1 MKNILLYLSAF
12 IPMYVLIFAKQTI
25 EMLIGNI
32 KTNWLNVFVLILL
45 IVVVGLGI
53 VGVYKELHSKNQ
65 ECKDVVLLSKQ
76 NTTDQ
81 HFLGYFSLFVLFS
94 ITFDLSKIS
103 MLVVFVLI
111 LVMIGIVYVKNKLF
125 YINPLLNILGYDFYE
140 ITYKEKNEEKKRR
153 IFHKGELLVG
163 KKYCLK
169 IKDDNFSFFEKQK
182 KEKY

>member
-12 IPMYVLIFAKQTI
+12 VPMYVLILIKQTI

-32 KTNWLNVFVLILL
+32 KTNWLNILVVMFL
-45 IVVVGLGI
+45 IVVIVLGFI
-53 VGVYKELHSKNQ
+53 GVHKELHRENKECQ
-65 ECKDVVLLSKQ
+65 EVILLSKQ

-94 ITFDLSKIS
+94 ITFDLSKVS

-111 LVMIGIVYVKNKLF
+111 LIMIGIVYVKNKLF
-125 YINPLLNILGYDFYE
+125 YINPFLNILGYDFYE
-140 ITYKEKNEEKKRR
+140 ITYEEKGREKKRR
-153 IFHKGELLVG
+153 IFHKGELVVG

-169 IKDDNFSFFEKQK
+169 IKDDNFSFFDEK
-182 KEKY
+182 